1 MGVTL
6 RNNKGSSLTFS
17 ELDQN
22 FLDFMDLSASGATRT
37 LLGIRAPYKSFLI
50 DHPTRPG
57 MKLQYGSLEGPEH
70 GVYVRGK
77 LENSSVIQLPEYWTK
92 LVDPN
97 SITVQLTPIG
107 RDQKLYVDDI
117 RDNKVYVRNDS
128 FFVNEIRCFYL
139 VQGERVDVEKLA
151 VEIVGDSDGDNL

>member
-1 MGVTL
+1 
-6 RNNKGSSLTFS
+6 
-17 ELDQN
+17 
-22 FLDFMDLSASGATRT
+22 
-37 LLGIRAPYKSFLI
+37 
-50 DHPTRPG
+50 